1 MTGEL
6 PVFFLISLPFEKKR
20 FFLFCNF
27 ALLLF
32 WTPSSVPFYNKTGKM
47 TLKGKT
53 YSLYGSDSGTDQYY
67 CVISKLIDLFLQR
80 CPDEQR
86 LLAHIRKAGSGSS
99 FISKLKETQLDK
111 QLISY
116 MKKSLR
122 ESLSI
127 YTTDV
132 KQHLRTL
139 PLSQRRDSILRTKE
153 HQYHLYMLEIEL
165 VNRIYKEAFKRSN
178 YKFSLIAHCL
188 RDFRPEC
195 KSAAGY
201 YESLCKGCTKDCF
214 IHLGSVLLKKY
225 DIHPFISV
233 SMDLKKLFKK
243 IKAEHKS
250 VGALGIACVPELAQ
264 GMRLCIKLGISSVG
278 IPLDAN
284 RCARWM
290 KQAHESSFN
299 VKELEELVK

>member
-1 MTGEL
+1 
-6 PVFFLISLPFEKKR
+6 
-20 FFLFCNF
+20 
-27 ALLLF
+27 
-32 WTPSSVPFYNKTGKM
+32 
-47 TLKGKT
+47 
-53 YSLYGSDSGTDQYY
+53 
-67 CVISKLIDLFLQR
+67 
-80 CPDEQR
+80 
-86 LLAHIRKAGSGSS
+86 
-99 FISKLKETQLDK
+99 
-111 QLISY
+111 
-116 MKKSLR
+116 
-122 ESLSI
+122 
-127 YTTDV
+127 
-132 KQHLRTL
+132 
-139 PLSQRRDSILRTKE
+139 
-153 HQYHLYMLEIEL
+153 MLEIEL

-264 GMRLCIKLGISSVG
+264 GMRLCMKLGISAVG